1 MRVLITGVNGYV
13 GNRLHSVLKQHNFSV
28 SGSVRESQGSGS
40 IDNKLIVTGDISSF
54 DNWYQVLSDID
65 IIIHLAAMAHIISE
79 TSDESKMLDKYR
91 AVNRDATLRLAQG
104 AVDAGVRRFVYVSS
118 IGVLGNAT
126 IDYIFDNRS
135 NYNPQES
142 YAVSKME
149 AEVGLKKI
157 VELSNMEVVIVRPP
171 LVYGPSSPGNFYRLL
186 KLVDIGLPLPL
197 GGMEAKK
204 SMISLDNLC
213 NLLMKTITEPLPKYS
228 KFVVSDGSNW
238 STAELVS
245 LIAKNMGNK
254 RPLFT
259 LPGLILNAFASLV
272 GKREE
277 IRKLSVPLQVDGS
290 ETAEIL
296 NWSPIQSPED
306 GLKEAVEYYLVHK

>member
-13 GNRLHSVLKQHNFSV
+13 GNRLHLVLKQHNFSV
-28 SGSVRESQGSGS
+28 SGSVRELEESGC
-40 IDNKLIVTGDISSF
+40 IENKFIVTGDISSF
-54 DNWYQVLSDID
+54 DNWHQVLSDID
-65 IIIHLAAMAHIISE
+65 IVIHLAAMAHIISE
-79 TSDESKMLDKYR
+79 TSDESQMLDKYR

-118 IGVLGNAT
+118 IGVLGNTT

-171 LVYGPSSPGNFYRLL
+171 LVYDPSSPGNFYRLL

-197 GGMEAKK
+197 GGMDAKK
-204 SMISLDNLC
+204 SMFSLDN
-213 NLLMKTITEPLPKYS
+213 
-228 KFVVSDGSNW
+228 
-238 STAELVS
+238 
-245 LIAKNMGNK
+245 
-254 RPLFT
+254 
-259 LPGLILNAFASLV
+259 
-272 GKREE
+272 
-277 IRKLSVPLQVDGS
+277 
-290 ETAEIL
+290 
-296 NWSPIQSPED
+296 
-306 GLKEAVEYYLVHK
+306 